1 MKYEFYLNENMTI
14 ELNDATIETFDE
26 FVKLMDMKIY
36 FGEGL
41 EIIRNRIIEMI
52 EKKEY
57 IVRK

>member
-14 ELNDATIETFDE
+14 ELNDPTIETFDE

>member
-1 MKYEFYLNENMTI
+1 MQVENEIMTI
-14 ELNDATIETFDE
+14 ELNDPTIETFDE